1 MKAIIHAELV
11 LRDHLI
17 PDAVLFMEDG
27 IITGFGEMRNTEIP
41 ADCEII
47 DAEGAYVGPGLI
59 DIHCHAGDGVYIC
72 AEPYYPAGKHLEKGT
87 TTLLG
92 ALYFSE
98 NRQTLLAQIDTVK
111 NAIGK
116 PGAENLTGFYMEAPY
131 MNPDYGS
138 NRENCPWAGPIRKED
153 YQPILDAIGDKVYVW
168 ALAPERE
175 GILDFVLDA
184 KKANPNVRFAV
195 GHSEAQ
201 PHQIEAL
208 MPYGLCIGTHHTNA
222 TGTIVNY
229 PECRGVCVDETVS
242 YHDEIYAEV
251 ISDRYGIHVDPYM
264 QKLIRR
270 IKTDDH
276 IILISDCCAGEPNP
290 PHYAYITDVCM
301 NPHNGEVDGSRL
313 YLSEGCRN
321 FMIHTGASLVNV
333 FKMASYN
340 PARALG
346 FADRGEIAVGK
357 RADLIFVDD
366 KMNVKKTLI
375 AGNVM

>member
-17 PDAVLFMEDG
+17 PDAVLFMQDG

-41 ADCEII
+41 ESCEII

-59 DIHCHAGDGVYIC
+59 DIHCHAGDEIYIC
-72 AEPYYPAGKHLEKGT
+72 AEPYYPARKHLEKGT

-98 NRQTLLAQIDTVK
+98 PQQTLLAQIDTVK

-153 YQPILDAIGDKVYVW
+153 YGPILDAIGDKVYVW

-195 GHSEAQ
+195 GHSEAE

-222 TGTIVNY
+222 TGTIQNY
-229 PECRGVCVDETVS
+229 PECRGVCVDETVN
-242 YHDEIYAEV
+242 YHSEIYAEL
-251 ISDRYGIHVDPYM
+251 ICDSQGIHVDPYM
-264 QKLIRR
+264 QRLVRK
-270 IKTDDH
+270 IKGDDRV
-276 IILISDCCAGEPNP
+276 ILISDQSVPDAPNP
-290 PHYAYITDVCM
+290 PGYESITDLSFD
-301 NPHNGEVDGSRL
+301 PTGEISGSRL
-313 YLSEGCRN
+313 CLSQACRN
-321 FMIHTGASLVNV
+321 FMVHTGASVVDV
-333 FKMASYN
+333 FKMGSYN
-340 PARALG
+340 PAKVIGLT
-346 FADRGEIAVGK
+346 DRGEVAVGK
-357 RADLIFVDD
+357 RADLVFVDHRMD
-366 KMNVKKTLI
+366 VKKVLL
-375 AGNVM
+375 AGCEI